1 MTCSCKKKV
10 DIPRNP
16 GKTINAVEP
25 IGAVDELKES
35 HIVNDPLAE
44 GKVEVVRYS
53 DAVKGVEPRRG
64 KVRDVYDLGKEMLI
78 VTTDRISAYDVVFP
92 TLIPHKG
99 ESINRLSEFWFKK
112 TRNIIPNHFI
122 KIEDGRTMRVKKA
135 ERIDIEF
142 VCRAYLYGSAWRSYR
157 DGARTVSGVKLPNGL
172 NMADKLPEVILT
184 PTTKAEAGHDL
195 EISGKDAIAQNL
207 VTKDEWMELEES
219 TLKLFAAY
227 QSHAKSRGF
236 IIPDFKL
243 EFGRLDGGLIQIDE
257 PPSHDSARFWAEKFY
272 EPGKP
277 QEAHCLDKEFLR
289 AYLREVGY
297 MGDGPAPEIP
307 APVVKQVSMRCVAS
321 YEVLSSEKNLSDYNL
336 KNIAQ
341 VMRELK

>member
-1 MTCSCKKKV
+1 MKEAHMV
-10 DIPRNP
+10 D
-16 GKTINAVEP
+16 
-25 IGAVDELKES
+25 
-35 HIVNDPLAE
+35 DPLAK

-53 DAVKGVEPRRG
+53 DSVKGVEPRRG

-99 ESINRLSEFWFKK
+99 ESINRLGEFWFNKTKK
-112 TRNIIPNHFI
+112 VIPNHFI
-122 KIEDGRTMRVKKA
+122 KVEDGRSMRVRKA
-135 ERIDIEF
+135 ERVDIEF
-142 VCRAYLYGSAWRSYR
+142 VCRAYLYGSAWRAYR
-157 DGARTVSGVKLPNGL
+157 DGARTVSGVKLPDGL
-172 NMADKLPEVILT
+172 HMADKLPDVILT
-184 PTTKAEAGHDL
+184 PTTKADAGHDK
-195 EISGKDAIAQNL
+195 EISGDEAIAQKL
-207 VTKDEWMELEES
+207 VTRDEWKELSEA

-243 EFGRLDGGLIQIDE
+243 EFGRLDGELIQIDE

-289 AYLREVGY
+289 AYLREVNY

-307 APVVKQVSMRCVAS
+307 PAVVKQVSMRCVAS
-321 YEVLSSEKNLSDYNL
+321 YEVLSGRKTLGDYPLLNVE
-336 KNIAQ
+336 Q
-341 VMRELK
+341 VMKEL